1 MATQIA
7 FGQLRSIGA
16 TALQLTT
23 EKYGNVTGVTIKALG
38 ANVNKVYVG
47 KLGVTT
53 TTGYELSA
61 GNWDYFEVT
70 DPSTLYVI
78 SAGTGDHVCYKL
90 NY

>member
-1 MATQIA
+1 MASNIS

-23 EKYGNVTGVTIKALG
+23 EKFWAISWIYVKALG

-61 GNWDYFEVT
+61 SEWDYFEVT

-78 SAGTGDHVCYKL
+78 SAGTGDNVCYKL

>member
-1 MATQIA
+1 MATNIE

-23 EKYGNVTGVTIKALG
+23 LEYGATTGVTIKALST
-38 ANVNKVYVG
+38 NTNNVYVG

-53 TTGYELSA
+53 TTGFELSA
-61 GNWDYFEVT
+61 GNGKFFECT
-70 DPSTLYVI
+70 DPSTIYVI
-78 SAGTGDHVCYKL
+78 SAGTGDNVCYDL

>member
-1 MATQIA
+1 MASKIY

-23 EKYGNVTGVTIKALG
+23 EKFWAITGVYIKALW

-47 KLGVTT
+47 LLGVTT

-61 GNWDYFEVT
+61 TEWDYFEVT
-70 DPSTLYVI
+70 DASTLYVI
-78 SAGTGDHVCYKL
+78 SAWTGDNVCYKL